1 MLNETF
7 LVIFKIVRLLGTLE
21 WKQSKFFRNKLLFI
35 DLQKTPHDDILKQNG
50 SGLRGWRSSLISTFT
65 DLNSDNKGHSQEEE
79 RSTEMTL
86 DNVRFIA

>member
-1 MLNETF
+1 MLNKTF

-21 WKQSKFFRNKLLFI
+21 CKQSTKFFRNKHLFI

-50 SGLRGWRSSLISTFT
+50 SGMRGWRSSLISTFT
-65 DLNSDNKGHSQEEE
+65 DLNSDNKGHSF
-79 RSTEMTL
+79 SVEMTL

>member
-21 WKQSKFFRNKLLFI
+21 CKQSTKFFRNKHLFI

-65 DLNSDNKGHSQEEE
+65 DLNSDNKGHSF
-79 RSTEMTL
+79 EMTL